1 MRPRLW
7 GEEGCEQHRGVTEG
21 LGSAWCWGR
30 GGSWE
35 RAPADLL
42 HSIPTSEAHM
52 GPTAPCS
59 VGLLPSPNK
68 EHSMGKSV
76 QILCPQGPQLPG
88 RTAGS
93 QLATAAN

>member
-1 MRPRLW
+1 MVL
-7 GEEGCEQHRGVTEG
+7 GEG
-21 LGSAWCWGR
+21 

-68 EHSMGKSV
+68 EH
-76 QILCPQGPQLPG
+76 
-88 RTAGS
+88 
-93 QLATAAN
+93 